1 MYQLPYIYTY
11 NRGENHQSPPMIL
24 AVTCSGSGGHLFYL
38 QLLKLDKNLSNFV
51 AGAEYRKIPYTIRC
65 RGQII

>member
-11 NRGENHQSPPMIL
+11 NRGESISHPPMIL
-24 AVTCSGSGGHLFYL
+24 AVTCSGSGGHLFF

-51 AGAEYRKIPYTIRC
+51 AGAEYRKIPYTVWC